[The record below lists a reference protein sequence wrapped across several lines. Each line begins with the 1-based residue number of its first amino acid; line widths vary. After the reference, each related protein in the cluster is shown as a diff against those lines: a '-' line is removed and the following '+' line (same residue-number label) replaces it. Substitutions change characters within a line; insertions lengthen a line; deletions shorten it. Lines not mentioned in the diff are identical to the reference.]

1 LHWQDD
7 LRKDAN
13 RIQPVLSVRLT
24 VDYPQK
30 PGVLRDMQLE
40 IMPGEILG
48 LVGQS
53 GAGKSTLALALFRL
67 LAHKNAKIQGSIV
80 LAGCELMQ
88 KTERQ
93 MREIRGRVMSL
104 VPQSPISALNSALRI
119 ETQLREAWR
128 AHSSDALPLAE
139 RIQPLFA
146 AAGLPREAS
155 FLRRYPAEISAGQAQ
170 RLIIVMALLHDPSLV
185 VADEPASALDVI
197 THRDLLKLLSA
208 LNRDRSMSLLFIS
221 HDLPSVRALC
231 HRVAILH
238 EGAIVECG
246 LTDQVFSNPSHPY
259 TKSLT
264 TAVPKWL

>member
-1 LHWQDD
+1 
-7 LRKDAN
+7 
-13 RIQPVLSVRLT
+13 VRLT

-40 IMPGEILG
+40 IMPGEIVG

-67 LAHKNAKIQGSIV
+67 LAHKNARIEGSIV
-80 LAGCELMQ
+80 LAGCDLMQ
-88 KTERQ
+88 KTERE

-104 VPQSPISALNSALRI
+104 VPQSPVSALNSALRI
-119 ETQLREAWR
+119 GTQLREVWR
-128 AHSSDALPLAE
+128 AHSSDPGALAQ

-146 AAGLPREAS
+146 AAGLPGDAS
-155 FLRRYPAEISAGQAQ
+155 FLRRYPSEISVGQAQ
-170 RLIIVMALLHDPSLV
+170 RLIIVMALLHDPALV

-197 THRDLLKLLSA
+197 THRDLLKLLSE
-208 LNRDRSMSLLFIS
+208 LNRERNMSLLFIS

-246 LTDQVFSNPSHPY
+246 TTEEVLSNPVHPY

-264 TAVPKWL
+264 AAVPKWS